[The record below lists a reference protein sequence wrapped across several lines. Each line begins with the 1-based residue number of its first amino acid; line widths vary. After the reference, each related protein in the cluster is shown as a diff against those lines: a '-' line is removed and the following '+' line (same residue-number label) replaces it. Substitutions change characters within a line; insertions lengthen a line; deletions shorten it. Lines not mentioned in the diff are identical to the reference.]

1 MRRPID
7 VHLEAINDRQT
18 IKPNEPETLPLS

>member
-1 MRRPID
+1 MRRPLE
-7 VHLEAINDRQT
+7 VHLNAINNDQT